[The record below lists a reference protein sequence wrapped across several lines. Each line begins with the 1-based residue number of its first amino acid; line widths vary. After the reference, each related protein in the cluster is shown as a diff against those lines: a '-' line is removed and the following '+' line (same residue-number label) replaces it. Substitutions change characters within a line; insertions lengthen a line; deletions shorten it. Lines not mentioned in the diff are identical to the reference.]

1 MNTRLVCPLLFG
13 LAGLASWLFARMPW
27 IHATVSDDKAGDSA
41 EVLTGAAWATE
52 LQIASFALIAL
63 LLVGLVSKAI
73 GRRITGVLAAC
84 AGAVLA
90 YAPIMLVTGGADSE
104 RVHDILATGAV
115 SAKATDPV
123 RISQWAEITGVDV
136 AVQGPVLTIAVAAV
150 AIVAGVILAM
160 RPGEDKRKTD
170 MLEATGTRREQL
182 ENDIEVEPDSER
194 VMWDALDEGIDL
206 TGRDEDRG

>member
-1 MNTRLVCPLLFG
+1 MNTRYVCPAVFG
-13 LAGLASWLFARMPW
+13 LSGLASWLLARLPW
-27 IHATVSDDKAGDSA
+27 MHATVNDDKAGDSVEA
-41 EVLTGAAWATE
+41 LSGAAWATE
-52 LQIASFALIAL
+52 LQIASFALIAF
-63 LLVGLVSKAI
+63 LLVALVTKSA
-73 GRRITGVLAAC
+73 GRRVTGVLAAL

-90 YAPIMLVTGGADSE
+90 YSPIMLLTAGADSE
-104 RVHDILATGAV
+104 RVWNILATGAV

-136 AVQGPVLTIAVAAV
+136 SAIGPGCTVVAAAA

-160 RPGEDKRKTD
+160 RPGKDTKKAD
-170 MLEATGTRREQL
+170 MLEATGTRRQQL
-182 ENDIEVEPDSER
+182 ESDIEAAPDSER